1 VRGAR
6 SDCGALEI
14 PRVGGA
20 EFRAGRRRQQAAAAV
35 LVGHALSVWLSS
47 CCASHGAMR
56 AARAIPART
65 RVAPTLGRGG
75 LARRRTAGA
84 PSRSLRTAVRARA
97 SSVEEAFERCGR
109 FTRASSATFYFA
121 TLLMR
126 PTQRRSVWAIYAW
139 CRVLDETVDGVEAAN
154 AGSAA
159 ASARLDAIEKQLV
172 RLFEP
177 TDEDDGDANVAAGA
191 IDLASS
197 DDAERD
203 ASTVALAATIRA
215 TPGMEPAPF
224 LDMIAGMRSDLDDE
238 RLETV
243 PERASEPAGHAS
255 SRSVSSRFDS
265 WPSLRTYCYRVA
277 GTVGLMT
284 LPVMGVAEGYSVA
297 DAVSAGV
304 DLGIALQLCNIIRDV
319 GEDARRGRLY
329 IPADELRDAGLTP
342 EEVMAGVCDER
353 YAALMETQ
361 MRRAEEHFER
371 AKEGTKM
378 LAPAARIPVLAAAE
392 AYGALVDKVREN
404 GYDNHT
410 KRAYTTTAE
419 KLALLPR
426 VIRRAMVER

>member
-1 VRGAR
+1 
-6 SDCGALEI
+6 
-14 PRVGGA
+14 
-20 EFRAGRRRQQAAAAV
+20 
-35 LVGHALSVWLSS
+35 
-47 CCASHGAMR
+47 
-56 AARAIPART
+56 
-65 RVAPTLGRGG
+65 
-75 LARRRTAGA
+75 
-84 PSRSLRTAVRARA
+84 
-97 SSVEEAFERCGR
+97 
-109 FTRASSATFYFA
+109 
-121 TLLMR
+121 
-126 PTQRRSVWAIYAW
+126 
-139 CRVLDETVDGVEAAN
+139 
-154 AGSAA
+154 
-159 ASARLDAIEKQLV
+159 
-172 RLFEP
+172 
-177 TDEDDGDANVAAGA
+177 
-191 IDLASS
+191 
-197 DDAERD
+197 
-203 ASTVALAATIRA
+203 
-215 TPGMEPAPF
+215 MEPAPF

-243 PERASEPAGHAS
+243 PERPSEPAGHAS

-392 AYGALVDKVREN
+392 AYGALVDKVRGLPGHFAMRCRAWLAPRCAIAELRCR
-404 GYDNHT
+404 GPALLGQRRILAHT
-410 KRAYTTTAE
+410 ALRACAE
-419 KLALLPR
+419 LRCRCSALLALCCVLLTR
-426 VIRRAMVER
+426 HTA